1 MSPKKKGPSYSQENL
16 HQALMS
22 IKNGTPV
29 GTAAKQFHVPRTTLR
44 NKISGKSPLE
54 TSGKRGY
61 HSVLGREIE
70 EHLVKWISDAANRGF
85 PVTKE
90 GLLMSVQALN
100 KDHSVT
106 NNFKIRIKPSK
117 AWYYAF
123 LRRHPEIRRKQA
135 EYVNKARGSVTEEK
149 IRKWFRDVAQ
159 QLGDDV
165 AILAHPQRVWNMD
178 ESGFNLAPT
187 GELVLA
193 PAGRHVYIESR
204 NSDKENITTL
214 FCVNASGCFG
224 PPLTLYKYARLPAV
238 AALSAPAHWGL
249 GKTESGWMTAASFYE
264 YIGNVFLPFINEQK
278 IQKPIIVFLDGHKS
292 HLSLQLSE
300 MCRDNG
306 IILVALYPNATHILQ
321 PLDVAVFKSIKSRW
335 KAYKRQWRIEHDGNE
350 VTKFDLPSILNK
362 IIQEDQMPHNVV
374 SGFRATGI
382 FPFNENAVDYRKIIQ
397 RSPPP
402 PAQLLENM
410 QNEAQNM
417 NLTHLMHVESK
428 IDSQKLEDF
437 RATIIEGD
445 PWSGDV
451 ADTSLFYFYRDM
463 VFEAYH
469 PNLPPFLTG
478 SFVSSDILFEEVLDE
493 SILEPLE
500 LNVSTS
506 EPHSQEKDPLALPMI
521 WPGPT
526 KNNRKERN
534 ETERLFVTTSHKW
547 VNIHQEKETEKQKKE
562 MAKAERKRNKEE
574 KTKAVAMARKQKE

>member
-1 MSPKKKGPSYSQENL
+1 MSPKKKGTSYSQENL

-29 GTAAKQFHVPRTTLR
+29 GRAAKQFHVPRTTLR
-44 NKISGKSPLE
+44 NKISGKSPME
-54 TSGKRGY
+54 TYGKRGY
-61 HSVLGREIE
+61 YSVLGREIE

-85 PVTKE
+85 PVIKDS
-90 GLLMSVQALN
+90 LLMSVQELN

-117 AWYYAF
+117 VWYYAF
-123 LRRHPEIRRKQA
+123 FRRHPEIRRKQA

-149 IRKWFRDVAQ
+149 IRKWFRDVLQ

-193 PAGRHVYIESR
+193 AAGRHVYIESR

-238 AALSAPAHWGL
+238 AALSAPAHWAL
-249 GKTESGWMTAASFYE
+249 GKTE
-264 YIGNVFLPFINEQK
+264 IGNVFLPFQNEQQ
-278 IQKPIIVFLDGHKS
+278 IQRPIIVFLDGHKS

-321 PLDVAVFKSIKSRW
+321 PLDVAVFKAIKSRW

-362 IIQEDQMPHNVV
+362 IIQEDQMPNNVV

-402 PAQLLENM
+402 AQLLENM

-428 IDSQKLEDF
+428 IDPQKLEDF
-437 RATIIEGD
+437 RATMIEGG

-451 ADTSLFYFYRDM
+451 ADTSFFFYFYRDM
-463 VFEAYH
+463 VFETYH
-469 PNLPPFLTG
+469 PNLPPFLTE

-500 LNVSTS
+500 LNGNTS

-526 KNNRKERN
+526 KSNRKEKN
-534 ETERLFVTTSHKW
+534 ESERLFVTTSQKW
-547 VNIHQEKETEKQKKE
+547 VDIHQEKQTEKQKKE
-562 MAKAERKRNKEE
+562 MAKAERKRIREE
-574 KTKAVAMARKQKE
+574 KTKTVAMARKPKKIMSQLIM